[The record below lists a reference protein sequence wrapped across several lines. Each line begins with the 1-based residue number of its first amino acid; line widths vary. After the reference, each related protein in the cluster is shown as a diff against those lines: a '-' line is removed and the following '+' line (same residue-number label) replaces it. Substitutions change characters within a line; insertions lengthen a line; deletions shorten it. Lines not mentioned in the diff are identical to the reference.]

1 MKFQYMENK
10 FMEMEKQRMDM
21 FLENEDEKQDTYF
34 DLIELK
40 EHLKTPHQMKDTK
53 WRILR
58 G

>member
-53 WRILR
+53 
-58 G
+58 